1 VGAGAAAASLHVDAD
16 SPLHRLPPECKV
28 AATLLF
34 VVAVVATPRE
44 AWWAFVL
51 DLGVLLGL
59 ARLGRVP
66 VGLVARRL
74 VLEAPFLA
82 FAVLLPFVA
91 AGPRVDV
98 GPLSLS
104 ESGLW
109 GAWNVVAKGTLGAMA
124 AVLLVSTTE
133 LAAVLRGLERL
144 HVPRAFT
151 TVAGFMV
158 RYADVV
164 SGEMHRMSVARQA
177 RGHDPRWLWQARA
190 VAASAGA
197 LFVRSYERGE
207 RVYLAMVSRG
217 YDGTMPLVRDEA
229 APGRA
234 WAAAAVPA
242 LIAGA
247 LAGLAWGLR

>member
-1 VGAGAAAASLHVDAD
+1 MGAGDAATTLHVDAD
-16 SPLHRLPPECKV
+16 SPLHRLPPQCKV
-28 AATLLF
+28 AATALF
-34 VVAVVATPRE
+34 VIAVVATPRE
-44 AWWAFVL
+44 AWWAFVA
-51 DLGVLLGL
+51 DLALLVGL
-59 ARLGRVP
+59 ASLGRVP
-66 VGLVARRL
+66 LGVVARRL

-91 AGPRVDV
+91 AGRRVDV

-109 GAWNVVAKGTLGAMA
+109 GAWNILAKGTLGAFA
-124 AVLLVSTTE
+124 AILLVSTTE
-133 LAAVLRGLERL
+133 LASILRGLERL
-144 HVPRAFT
+144 RVPRAFT

-164 SGEMHRMSVARQA
+164 SGELTRMSVARRS

-207 RVYLAMVSRG
+207 RVYVAMVARG
-217 YDGTMPLVRDEA
+217 WDGAMPVLRDDGA
-229 APGRA
+229 SVAA
-234 WAAAAVPA
+234 WAAALVPPA
-242 LIAGA
+242 LA
-247 LAGLAWGLR
+247 AGLAAAGWSTT

>member
-1 VGAGAAAASLHVDAD
+1 MGAGAAATSLHVDAD
-16 SPLHRLPPECKV
+16 SPLHRLPPQCKV
-28 AATLLF
+28 AATGLF

-44 AWWAFVL
+44 AWWAFVV
-51 DLGVLLGL
+51 DLAVLVGL
-59 ARLGRVP
+59 AVLGRVP
-66 VGLVARRL
+66 LGVVARRL

-82 FAVLLPFVA
+82 FAALLPFVA
-91 AGPRVDV
+91 EGPRVDV

-109 GAWNVVAKGTLGAMA
+109 GAWNVVAKGTLGAFA

-133 LAAVLRGLERL
+133 LPSILRGLERL

-164 SGEMHRMSVARQA
+164 SGEMHRMSVARQS

-190 VAASAGA
+190 VASSAGA

-207 RVYLAMVSRG
+207 RVYLAMVARG
-217 YDGTMPLVRDEA
+217 YDGTVPVLHDDSA
-229 APGRA
+229 PPGR
-234 WAAAAVPA
+234 WAAALVAPAIAAAVA
-242 LIAGA
+242 A
-247 LAGLAWGLR
+247 LAWGLT

>member
-1 VGAGAAAASLHVDAD
+1 MGAGAAAASLHVDAE
-16 SPLHRLPPECKV
+16 SPLHRLPPQCKV
-28 AATLLF
+28 AGTVLF

-51 DLGVLLGL
+51 DLGLLVGL
-59 ARLGRVP
+59 AALARVP
-66 VGLVARRL
+66 LGVVARRL
-74 VLEAPFLA
+74 VLEVPFLA
-82 FAVLLPFVA
+82 FAALLPFVA
-91 AGPRVDV
+91 TGPRVDV
-98 GPLSLS
+98 GPLSVS

-109 GAWNVVAKGTLGAMA
+109 GAWNILAKGTLGAFA

-164 SGEMHRMSVARQA
+164 SGEMHRMSVARRS

-207 RVYLAMVSRG
+207 RVYLAMVARG
-217 YDGTMPLVRDEA
+217 YDGAMPVVRDDA
-229 APGRA
+229 APFGA
-234 WAAAAVPA
+234 WVAALVPPAVAAV
-242 LIAGA
+242 
-247 LAGLAWGLR
+247 LAAVAWGST

>member
-1 VGAGAAAASLHVDAD
+1 MGAGDAATSLHVDAD
-16 SPLHRLPPECKV
+16 SLLHRLPPQCKV
-28 AATLLF
+28 AATALF
-34 VVAVVATPRE
+34 VAAVVATPRE
-44 AWWAFVL
+44 AWWAFVA
-51 DLGVLLGL
+51 DLAVLVAL
-59 ARLGRVP
+59 AWLGRVP
-66 VGLVARRL
+66 LGLVARRL

-109 GAWNVVAKGTLGAMA
+109 GAWNILAKGTLGAFA

-133 LAAVLRGLERL
+133 LASILRGLERL

-164 SGEMHRMSVARQA
+164 SGELHRMSVARRS
-177 RGHDPRWLWQARA
+177 RGHDPRWLWQVRA
-190 VAASAGA
+190 VAASAGS

-207 RVYLAMVSRG
+207 RVYVAMVARG
-217 YDGTMPLVRDEA
+217 YDGAMPVLRDDA
-229 APGRA
+229 AP
-234 WAAAAVPA
+234 AAAWTTALVPPVLAATLAVV
-242 LIAGA
+242 G
-247 LAGLAWGLR
+247 WSTT

>member
-1 VGAGAAAASLHVDAD
+1 MGAGHAATSLHVDAD
-16 SPLHRLPPECKV
+16 SPLHRLPPQCKV
-28 AATLLF
+28 AATGLF

-51 DLGVLLGL
+51 DLALLVGL
-59 ARLGRVP
+59 AVVGRVP
-66 VGLVARRL
+66 LGLVARRL

-91 AGPRVDV
+91 AGPRVDL

-109 GAWNVVAKGTLGAMA
+109 GAWNVVAKGTLGAFA

-144 HVPRAFT
+144 HGPRAFT

-164 SGEMHRMSVARQA
+164 SGEMHRMSVARRS

-207 RVYLAMVSRG
+207 RVYLAMVARG
-217 YDGTMPLVRDEA
+217 YDGAIPVLHDDA
-229 APGRA
+229 ARA
-234 WAAAAVPA
+234 PTWTAALAPPAAAAT
-242 LIAGA
+242 
-247 LAGLAWGLR
+247 LATLAWAVT

>member
-1 VGAGAAAASLHVDAD
+1 MGAGHAATSLHVDAD
-16 SPLHRLPPECKV
+16 SPLSRLPPQCKV
-28 AATLLF
+28 AATALF

-51 DLGVLLGL
+51 DLAVLVALAAL
-59 ARLGRVP
+59 ARVPLGV
-66 VGLVARRL
+66 VGRRL

-82 FAVLLPFVA
+82 FALLLPLVA
-91 AGPRVDV
+91 GGPRVDV
-98 GPLSLS
+98 GPLTLS

-109 GAWNVVAKGTLGAMA
+109 GAWNILAKGTLGAFA

-133 LAAVLRGLERL
+133 LASILRGLDRL

-164 SGEMHRMSVARQA
+164 SGELSRMSVARRS

-190 VAASAGA
+190 VAASAGT

-207 RVYLAMVSRG
+207 RVYLAMLSRG
-217 YDGTMPLVRDEA
+217 YQGAMPVLHDDA
-229 APGRA
+229 APPGA
-234 WAAAAVPA
+234 WAAALVPPAVA
-242 LIAGA
+242 AA
-247 LAGLAWGLR
+247 LAVLAWGLR

>member
-1 VGAGAAAASLHVDAD
+1 VGAGDAATSLHVDAD
-16 SPLHRLPPECKV
+16 SRLHRLPPQCKV
-28 AATLLF
+28 AATVLF

-51 DLGVLLGL
+51 DLALLVGL
-59 ARLGRVP
+59 AGLGRVP
-66 VGLVARRL
+66 LGVVARRL

-109 GAWNVVAKGTLGAMA
+109 GAWNILAKGTLGAFA

-133 LAAVLRGLERL
+133 LASILRGLERL

-164 SGEMHRMSVARQA
+164 SGELHRMSVARRS

-217 YDGTMPLVRDEA
+217 YAGAMPVLRDDA
-229 APGRA
+229 APAAA
-234 WAAAAVPA
+234 WAAALAVPA
-242 LIAGA
+242 LAAA
-247 LAGLAWGLR
+247 LAVLGWSTG

>member
-1 VGAGAAAASLHVDAD
+1 
-16 SPLHRLPPECKV
+16 
-28 AATLLF
+28 
-34 VVAVVATPRE
+34 
-44 AWWAFVL
+44 
-51 DLGVLLGL
+51 
-59 ARLGRVP
+59 
-66 VGLVARRL
+66 
-74 VLEAPFLA
+74 
-82 FAVLLPFVA
+82 
-91 AGPRVDV
+91 VDV

-109 GAWNVVAKGTLGAMA
+109 GAWNVLAKGTLGAMA

-217 YDGTMPLVRDEA
+217 YDGAMPVLREDA
-229 APGRA
+229 APARA
-234 WAAAAVPA
+234 WAAAAVPV
-242 LIAGA
+242 LVAGA

>member
-1 VGAGAAAASLHVDAD
+1 VGAGHAGASLHVDAD
-16 SPLHRLPPECKV
+16 SPLHRLPPQCKV
-28 AATLLF
+28 AATGLF
-34 VVAVVATPRE
+34 VVAVVTTPRE

-51 DLGVLLGL
+51 DLALLVGL
-59 ARLGRVP
+59 AVLGRVP
-66 VGLVARRL
+66 LGVVGRRL

-91 AGPRVDV
+91 GGARVDV

-109 GAWNVVAKGTLGAMA
+109 GAWNILAKGTLGAFA

-133 LAAVLRGLERL
+133 LPAILRGLERL

-164 SGEMHRMSVARQA
+164 SGEMHRMAVARQS

-207 RVYLAMVSRG
+207 RVYLAMVARG
-217 YDGTMPLVRDEA
+217 YDGALPVLHDDA
-229 APGRA
+229 APPGRWA
-234 WAAAAVPA
+234 AALAVPAAAAVVA
-242 LIAGA
+242 AV
-247 LAGLAWGLR
+247 AWGLT

>member
-1 VGAGAAAASLHVDAD
+1 MGAGHAGASLHVDAD
-16 SPLHRLPPECKV
+16 SPLHRLPPQCKV
-28 AATLLF
+28 AATGLF

-51 DLGVLLGL
+51 DLALLVGL
-59 ARLGRVP
+59 AVLGRVP
-66 VGLVARRL
+66 LGVVGRRL

-91 AGPRVDV
+91 GGARVDV

-109 GAWNVVAKGTLGAMA
+109 GAWNILAKGTLGAFA

-133 LAAVLRGLERL
+133 LPAILRGLERL

-164 SGEMHRMSVARQA
+164 SGEMHRMAVARQS

-207 RVYLAMVSRG
+207 RVYLAMVARG
-217 YDGTMPLVRDEA
+217 YDGALPVLHDDA
-229 APGRA
+229 APPGR
-234 WAAAAVPA
+234 WAAALVVPA
-242 LIAGA
+242 TAA
-247 LAGLAWGLR
+247 VVAAVAWGLT

>member
-1 VGAGAAAASLHVDAD
+1 MGAGAAAASLHVDAD